1 MKTNNIKE
9 HRIFLVKT
17 ELGLPLNS
25 TTFSLFKGD
34 ILFCEKNKENSDEKP
49 YLVSEVIYTFNNKE
63 ELVILNK
70 NKPYWKRVTSL
81 FNLNDLIPIEI
92 LVRDGLLEDI
102 TRYYKIKK
110 LLE

>member
-34 ILFCEKNKENSDEKP
+34 ILFCEKNKENSVRKW
-49 YLVSEVIYTFNNKE
+49 FN
-63 ELVILNK
+63 
-70 NKPYWKRVTSL
+70 
-81 FNLNDLIPIEI
+81 
-92 LVRDGLLEDI
+92 
-102 TRYYKIKK
+102 
-110 LLE
+110 